1 MDSCQRRRESD
12 PAKKVV
18 NQLSPLA
25 KQGVKRLAAGAKKL
39 TKGRPNPVRNI
50 LGVFAKL
57 LEAAQEKPGSESG
70 EEVGEEVTSLINE
83 AVATIEVIIGTDDR
97 KRIENTMNDPWR
109 RICALRITF
118 PSGQTYRGTGF
129 LIGARAVA
137 TAGHCVYLHNQ
148 GGWARKVEV
157 IPGANGTLKY
167 YGSAVSTTLRSVR
180 GWVTSKKPESD
191 YGCVVLPAGAFGG
204 RNLGR
209 FGFRALDSN
218 ALLAK
223 TAVLSGYPGDK
234 PFAEMWGMRRRIKIV
249 TAKTLVYEI
258 DTVGGQS
265 GAPVYVRHNGQRCV
279 VGIHNYG
286 NSTGNSATRITPAVA
301 ERLKK
306 WSVI

>member
-1 MDSCQRRRESD
+1 MPVMQMRRRELIGEQ
-12 PAKKVV
+12 AE
-18 NQLSPLA
+18 A
-25 KQGVKRLAAGAKKL
+25 
-39 TKGRPNPVRNI
+39 RNI
-50 LGVFAKL
+50 AGPTPAR
-57 LEAAQEKPGSESG
+57 GR
-70 EEVGEEVTSLINE
+70 EVQQRDL
-83 AVATIEVIIGTDDR
+83 DDIAR
-97 KRIENTMNDPWR
+97 RGAIDIDRPHHRID
-109 RICALRITF
+109 
-118 PSGQTYRGTGF
+118 
-129 LIGARAVA
+129 
-137 TAGHCVYLHNQ
+137 
-148 GGWARKVEV
+148 ARKVEV